1 MIYAL
6 VSILSDFRN
15 TIFNLYFASLCNI
28 KRRAAYVQKIEVM
41 NISYSCFSKCTANI
55 KIFYWCSLSLYYWAK
70 YRRIIRPSIQNHFYF
85 YCKDDNY
92 ILIQLVVLDVLDVF
106 TSFKDL
112 NAKLTR
118 TNYSCRHKFWILVKS
133 NVDLN
138 LSMEVVT
145 RKTISLHSYRSIIWI

>member
-6 VSILSDFRN
+6 ASILSDFRN

-41 NISYSCFSKCTANI
+41 NISYSRFSKYTANI
-55 KIFYWCSLSLYYWAK
+55 TIFYWYSLSIYYWAK
-70 YRRIIRPSIQNHFYF
+70 FRRIICPSIQNLFYF
-85 YCKDDNY
+85 YFKDNNY
-92 ILIQLVVLDVLDVF
+92 NSIQFFVLDVLDVF

-145 RKTISLHSYRSIIWI
+145 RKTILLHSYRSIIWI